1 MLIVNAPLM
10 TDRVRAVLDGYD
22 KDGVTIRFVSREGMK
37 LSFEM
42 TGLAGYDAVDFVKKA
57 QKKGELTEDD
67 QKKAEFVKKL
77 IRSHDFGNALY
88 FQVAWH

>member
-10 TDRVRAVLDGYD
+10 TDRVRSALDGYD

-37 LSFEM
+37 LAFEM
-42 TGLAGYDAVDFVKKA
+42 TGLAGYDAVD
-57 QKKGELTEDD
+57 
-67 QKKAEFVKKL
+67 FVKKL

>member
-37 LSFEM
+37 LAFEM
-42 TGLAGYDAVDFVKKA
+42 TGLVGYDAVD
-57 QKKGELTEDD
+57 
-67 QKKAEFVKKL
+67 FVKKL